1 MSGHPARSAARLR
14 IEIEWE
20 IWHMDLSL
28 PSILWKKLCPK
39 VKQTEALKLL
49 WQLLANVLFAGT
61 YRYWQQMKT
70 TEDLEGLKFS

>member
-1 MSGHPARSAARLR
+1 MVAGHPACSAARLR

-20 IWHMDLSL
+20 ICHVDTIKINCIPNLSRQR
-28 PSILWKKLCPK
+28 SG
-39 VKQTEALKLL
+39 TALKLL

-61 YRYWQQMKT
+61 YGYWQQMTT